1 MSTCIVIIVSIL
13 GGPMSKFVVMLCD
26 DQARFRDE
34 FIRKHQAHYDIITV
48 DDSAEV
54 IDKIEQLKNLPDILL
69 LDLYHPK
76 DDNPDFE
83 QRRLKAE
90 EELTKLD
97 QQIEIANQAVLDTW
111 EPHGID
117 VLRALRQQYPMHKLP
132 VAIYTQ
138 KGMILLN
145 DDQLRAV
152 EQFDGH
158 WLLKKKLSARTEKT
172 RIDRLITYDK
182 GINNVT
188 KSDTR
193 LYRLALTLSW
203 LIISLLAAKVI
214 FDATGF
220 QNVLLAIVG
229 AFMTALITFLL
240 APFLEQSSKKEV

>member
-1 MSTCIVIIVSIL
+1 
-13 GGPMSKFVVMLCD
+13 MSKFVVLLCD

-48 DDSAEV
+48 EDSASV
-54 IDKIEQLKNLPDILL
+54 IDKINQLKDLPDIVL

-76 DDNPDFE
+76 DDNSDFE
-83 QRRLKAE
+83 RRRLRAE
-90 EELTKLD
+90 AELSKLD
-97 QQIEIANQAVLDTW
+97 QQIEITNQAVLDTW

-132 VAIYTQ
+132 IAMYTQ
-138 KGMILLN
+138 KGMILLS

-182 GINNVT
+182 GLKNIN
-188 KSDTR
+188 KSNTR
-193 LYRLALTLSW
+193 LYRITLTLSW
-203 LIISLLAAKVI
+203 LIISLLIAKII

-220 QNVLLAIVG
+220 QNILVAILG

-240 APFLEQSSKKEV
+240 APFLEQSRKNDV